1 MREELLD
8 KEVLAMYDVRGIQS
22 YIFKTNKAKE
32 IIGASVLVANIIT
45 DGLEK
50 YKKELDTAEQSH
62 YMTDWQNDDP
72 TAFLKDLSIEMQVM
86 FIGGGNAYVLFRHG
100 AVCQKVN
107 RFLAKHVLDETY
119 SLNLAVAV
127 IEKTESYNKDYNHIN
142 DEMRRI
148 KAYMPLAQPV
158 GAMPFMAVDSI
169 TGYPITYME
178 NNKYYCTE
186 SKLKRQAFPK
196 DEREKVFDDMVT
208 GKGDNSLLAV
218 CHIDGN
224 SMGKRIKKIDQH
236 EIPGMH
242 AKLDATCCIGEK
254 QNFCAHHFHQPRRQ
268 NNIAHLISLIIM
280 HTPLHAHDRDIIHIS
295 EDKSALMSR
304 NRRHWKFFNVMVI

>member
-224 SMGKRIKKIDQH
+224 SMGKRIK
-236 EIPGMH
+236 
-242 AKLDATCCIGEK
+242 
-254 QNFCAHHFHQPRRQ
+254 
-268 NNIAHLISLIIM
+268 
-280 HTPLHAHDRDIIHIS
+280 
-295 EDKSALMSR
+295 
-304 NRRHWKFFNVMVI
+304 